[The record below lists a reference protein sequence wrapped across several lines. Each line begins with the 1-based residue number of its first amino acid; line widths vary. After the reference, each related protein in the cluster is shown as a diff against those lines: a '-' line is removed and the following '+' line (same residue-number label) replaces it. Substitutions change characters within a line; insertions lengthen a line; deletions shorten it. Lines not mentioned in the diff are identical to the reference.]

1 MCPQGGQLL
10 DQSGSLASFW
20 GQTSALTRRSFR
32 NMYRDLGY
40 YWLRLIIY
48 IALGVSI
55 GTVFQNVGTSWNSIR
70 VSRVLYLWTPMPT
83 TWFVSIFIA
92 TECNHC
98 QNARQFLSM
107 WWTESITLWKNY
119 LTFSWIPSQY
129 FSPIRTLLVQCLK
142 FWRLCY
148 GALAVE
154 SRQHDIHDGI
164 PHIHV
169 DRWLSIFC
177 RRPEGNITS
186 PCQLPHQELVVSSC

>member
-10 DQSGSLASFW
+10 DKSGSLASFW

-32 NMYRDLGY
+32 NMFRDLGY

-92 TECNHC
+92 TECNHSGKM
-98 QNARQFLSM
+98 QDNFSQRGGQSQSHSERTAYFFREFHHNISHLYTAGAM
-107 WWTESITLWKNY
+107 PEVLKIVLWCIDSREPAAWH
-119 LTFSWIPSQY
+119 SWRDS
-129 FSPIRTLLVQCLK
+129 SH
-142 FWRLCY
+142 
-148 GALAVE
+148 
-154 SRQHDIHDGI
+154 S
-164 PHIHV
+164 
-169 DRWLSIFC
+169 C
-177 RRPEGNITS
+177 R
-186 PCQLPHQELVVSSC
+186 